1 MLAPLYGPLP
11 LAVERA
17 EGVEIFTNKGVF
29 LDCYA
34 GIGVMTMGHS
44 YPPSVEAVAE
54 KSRRYMHLSNYFQ
67 DPDGLRMAEALLALD
82 GRGGQVAYTN
92 SGAEATEAA
101 IKAVKVLR
109 PGKTVSFRGNF
120 HGRTCGAL
128 SLTWG
133 PAIRKPFEPLLGDVV
148 FLPQSGD
155 SLRDFCHANDVSS
168 VFLETFQGN
177 SGVIPCPEDLADAIR
192 ELHQEGR
199 FLLVADEIQ
208 SGIGRTGKGYGYQ
221 HYGLKPDLV
230 TLGKGIGGGLP
241 LGALMA
247 FGHRPFKQGDHGST
261 FAPNPVALAAG
272 LPVVE
277 AMTDEFLAEVTRK
290 GERLR
295 KGLAGLPWVNSV
307 RGAGLMIGATTDY
320 APGVSK
326 MAFERGVLLNVAGGA
341 IRFLPALNISDE
353 DIDRMLKALR
363 FSL

>member
-17 EGVEIFTNKGVF
+17 DGVELFTDKGVF

-34 GIGVMTMGHS
+34 GIGVMAMGHS
-44 YPPSVEAVAE
+44 YPPSVEAVRE
-54 KSRRYMHLSNYFQ
+54 KSGRYMHLSNYFQ
-67 DPDGLRMAEALLALD
+67 DPDGLRMAQAILALD
-82 GRGGQVAYTN
+82 GRDGQVAYTN

-101 IKAVKVLR
+101 IKAVKALR
-109 PGKTVSFRGNF
+109 PGKIVSFRGNF

-133 PAIRKPFEPLLGDVV
+133 PAIRKPFEPLLGDAV
-148 FLPQSGD
+148 FLPRDGRC
-155 SLRDFCHANDVSS
+155 LRDFCQFNDVAA

-177 SGVIPCPEDLADAIR
+177 SGVVPCPEDLAEAIR
-192 ELHQEGR
+192 ELHQDGR

-221 HYGLKPDLV
+221 HYGLQPDIV

-247 FGHRPFKQGDHGST
+247 FGHSPFKQGDHGST

-277 AMTDEFLAEVTRK
+277 AMTEDFLDEVTRK

-295 KGLAGLPWVNSV
+295 NGLVGLPWVNSV
-307 RGAGLMIGATTDY
+307 RGAGLMLGALTDY
-320 APGVSK
+320 APTVFK

-353 DIDRMLKALR
+353 NIERILDALR